1 MVNVYPK
8 GIKAYINTER
18 ERERERE
25 RGGGEIQLPFI
36 KKHLDAKMKM
46 IQLEF

>member
-18 ERERERE
+18 ERGERERE
-25 RGGGEIQLPFI
+25 REGEIQLPFI